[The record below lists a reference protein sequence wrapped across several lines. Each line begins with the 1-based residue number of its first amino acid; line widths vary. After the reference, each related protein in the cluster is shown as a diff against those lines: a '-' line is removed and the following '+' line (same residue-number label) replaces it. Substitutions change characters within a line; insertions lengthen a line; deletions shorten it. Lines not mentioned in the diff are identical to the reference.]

1 MGMLVISEIVPGSI
15 AERLGIRVR
24 DMVIKINNE
33 PSADITNSDAVA
45 LVNKGAN
52 NFALTLQRAP
62 IPDVVEDPRYEG
74 LDVTDR
80 AKVGN
85 NDVAKPSLHRDWNT
99 PWVKRDGKGLKRVV
113 RNIYGEDPAP
123 APAATSHH
131 HFYSTPHSILAPE
144 APPIPKEELE
154 KMIRERMGEQD
165 RPGID
170 ASQQQQRQ
178 HMGQQPMRAPQQQ
191 QQQQQPY
198 QQHQQMLDSGAMEV
212 DMIHQERRKAMEAME
227 EAMNVQ
233 QQMRRYESLDD
244 EEDFSCPPALET
256 IEVQQQQLQERE
268 QALAQQEEQAIV
280 LNNFVQ
286 QNLSEDQQN
295 FNQTIVRELAIAI
308 KESMQSYED
317 MGENYEPSA
326 DELIDVLKNLENLA
340 AINPA
345 LYRAIV
351 DQIKTPTANFE
362 SGSDEQQVAYDAEPV
377 NLNGC
382 HDQEVPIEDNGY
394 EEINNHVS
402 GEDVVD
408 LQNGLQNGHGGVEV
422 EQIPQEMAGPP
433 KSSEELRKDQ
443 NQELIRQQVE
453 QEHEEHLKMLKQRKK
468 KQATPPPPPKT
479 ITVMAGSRSKAA
491 WPLAPGS
498 DSGVKPVQIEL
509 QSASS
514 EYEEEMLKN
523 RFEVAQA
530 AGLKH
535 VDVIIGDEKFY
546 PEPMKDFDY
555 PWAGSLK
562 PVSNKMGRREHPGR
576 RGEESGAMP
585 WAGSLR
591 HVNQKG
597 RRQQKED
604 SDDDEM
610 YGKAPWM
617 GTLRHV
623 NHENMVTKTIKPTPK
638 FKKYPDEDAP
648 NPFKGM
654 QGRNALPQYP
664 LTPAAVFLPPEEGV
678 VREENAVEAEQVDRI
693 RNNLRETRTVS
704 SSLLRV
710 LMPKLLKEHESKYE
724 PLG

>member
-1 MGMLVISEIVPGSI
+1 M
-15 AERLGIRVR
+15 
-24 DMVIKINNE
+24 
-33 PSADITNSDAVA
+33 
-45 LVNKGAN
+45 
-52 NFALTLQRAP
+52 
-62 IPDVVEDPRYEG
+62 
-74 LDVTDR
+74 
-80 AKVGN
+80 
-85 NDVAKPSLHRDWNT
+85 
-99 PWVKRDGKGLKRVV
+99 
-113 RNIYGEDPAP
+113 
-123 APAATSHH
+123 
-131 HFYSTPHSILAPE
+131 
-144 APPIPKEELE
+144 
-154 KMIRERMGEQD
+154 
-165 RPGID
+165 
-170 ASQQQQRQ
+170 
-178 HMGQQPMRAPQQQ
+178 
-191 QQQQQPY
+191 
-198 QQHQQMLDSGAMEV
+198 DSGAMEV
-212 DMIHQERRKAMEAME
+212 DMIHQERRKALEAME
-227 EAMNVQ
+227 DAMNVQ

-256 IEVQQQQLQERE
+256 IEVQQQQQRQRE
-268 QALAQQEEQAIV
+268 EASLLNSFTHQSGEQQS
-280 LNNFVQ
+280 F
-286 QNLSEDQQN
+286 S
-295 FNQTIVRELAIAI
+295 QTVVRELALAI
-308 KESMQSYED
+308 KESMQTYQD
-317 MGENYEPSA
+317 MGDNYEPSA

-351 DQIKTPTANFE
+351 DQIKTPAATVE
-362 SGSDEQQVAYDAEPV
+362 SGSNDAHQHQRHMYDEEPTHM
-377 NLNGC
+377 NGLN
-382 HDQEVPIEDNGY
+382 DQEVPREDHQY
-394 EEINNHVS
+394 EEINGNH
-402 GEDVVD
+402 GDDVVD
-408 LQNGLQNGHGGVEV
+408 LQHGMQNGHVDV
-422 EQIPQEMAGPP
+422 APQQMPQQMTGPP
-433 KSSEELRKDQ
+433 KSAEELKKEQ
-443 NQELIRQQVE
+443 QQELIRKQVE
-453 QEHEEHLKMLKQRKK
+453 QEHEEMLRSMKQKKK
-468 KQATPPPPPKT
+468 KQASPPPPPKT

-491 WPLAPGS
+491 WPIAPGS
-498 DSGVKPVQIEL
+498 GSGVKPVQIEL
-509 QSASS
+509 TSASS

-562 PVSNKMGRREHPGR
+562 PVSNKMGRRDHPGR

-654 QGRNALPQYP
+654 QGRSAVPQYP
-664 LTPAAVFLPPEEGV
+664 LTPAAVFLPPEEGA

-724 PLG
+724 PLGHDESFNIMEEILAMQIGLSADQKVEDNDEAEQIIRAITHGEIDHSVYSQMADDLETAAQQKRKEKKSGKKVKKGTGKKKTKKAGGDSSVEPSASECSIPPGTKAH